1 MDYLLF
7 RESKYFGDNFNP
19 GKDLKEAFPIHQIL
33 IVCAGGL
40 GCEILKH
47 LALSGVNNIFV
58 VD

>member
-40 GCEILKH
+40 GCEILKN
-47 LALSGVNNIFV
+47 LAL
-58 VD
+58 